1 MHKLIEMY
9 AILGRT
15 MDYREVNRE
24 RGNLNIY
31 LQYGTTYL
39 LTTDKKMPA
48 SVQGIKS
55 N

>member
-15 MDYREVNRE
+15 MDYREVNRA
-24 RGNLNIY
+24 RGNVNIY

-39 LTTDKKMPA
+39 LTTGKKTSA